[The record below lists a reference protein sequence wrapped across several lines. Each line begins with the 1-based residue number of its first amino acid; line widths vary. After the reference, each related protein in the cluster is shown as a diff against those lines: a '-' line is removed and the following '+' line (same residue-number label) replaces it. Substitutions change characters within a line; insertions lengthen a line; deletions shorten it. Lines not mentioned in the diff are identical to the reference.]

1 MAEMTTAKPPLPD
14 GLVAIVKE
22 DCPTCVLVAPVLADL
37 ADRASMTTITQ
48 DNAAFP
54 QVADWVVH
62 DHDLAY
68 SWFHEIDTV
77 PTLLRVVGVKLVA
90 EPGGAVSLA
99 AALSNKKALQGQTVV
114 ALVSGGNVDMDSF
127 LGWMV

>member
-1 MAEMTTAKPPLPD
+1 MHTMAEMTTAKPPLPD

-48 DNAAFP
+48 ATAAFP

-77 PTLLRVVGVKLVA
+77 RRHPSSWRVRRA
-90 EPGGAVSLA
+90 C
-99 AALSNKKALQGQTVV
+99 
-114 ALVSGGNVDMDSF
+114 
-127 LGWMV
+127 